1 MKRFATA
8 VAIGKFY
15 PPHRGH
21 THLID
26 TALSQSEHVTVF
38 VCDEDGQ
45 TIPAALRA
53 AWLRE
58 THPSADVRV
67 VRVPLAADDSAGWA
81 KATVEWLGAAPDAV
95 FTSEAYGDAYAAHM
109 GSTHVSVDAE
119 RRVVPISGTMIR
131 HNPLQ
136 HLDDLEPCVR
146 AYFVKRVVV
155 IGAESTGT
163 TTLSIALAEHYT
175 TTWVPEFGRF
185 YTEARRP
192 RGELWHSDE
201 FTFIAVEQARME
213 DAMARLANK
222 VLICDT
228 DPFATT
234 IWHERYLGGPSGAV
248 QAVAAGRKYDLYI
261 LTNTDIPFVQDGIR
275 DGEHIRQWMHDRFF
289 DELSRLA
296 TPLLVVSGPH
306 EQRLAAAV
314 DRIDALLNATSRVVS
329 SGG

>member
-1 MKRFATA
+1 MKRFATGI
-8 VAIGKFY
+8 AIGKFY

-21 THLID
+21 KHLID
-26 TALSQSEHVTVF
+26 TALSQSERVTVF

-58 THPSADVRV
+58 IHPRADVRV
-67 VRVPLAADDSAGWA
+67 IRSSLAHDDSAGWA
-81 KATVEWLGAAPDAV
+81 RATIEWLGGAPDAV

-109 GSTHVSVDAE
+109 GSAHVCVDAE
-119 RRVVPISGTMIR
+119 RGVVPISGTMIR
-131 HNPLQ
+131 SNPLQ

-146 AYFVKRVVV
+146 AYYVKRVVV

-163 TTLSIALAEHYT
+163 TTLSIALAEHYK

-192 RGELWHSDE
+192 RGELWRSDE

-213 DAMARLANK
+213 DAMARLANT

-228 DPFATT
+228 DPFATA
-234 IWHERYLGGPSGAV
+234 IWHERYLGHPSPAV
-248 QAVAAGRKYDLYI
+248 QAVAAARRYDLYI

-275 DGEHIRQWMHDRFF
+275 DGEHIRQWMHDRFH
-289 DELSRLA
+289 DELLRMK

-306 EQRLAAAV
+306 ELRLAQSIK
-314 DRIDALLNATSRVVS
+314 RIDEVLKDIRASV
-329 SGG
+329 

>member
-1 MKRFATA
+1 MKRFATGIC
-8 VAIGKFY
+8 IGKFY
-15 PPHRGH
+15 PPHHGH
-21 THLID
+21 KHLVD
-26 TALSQSEHVTVF
+26 TALAQSERVTIF

-45 TIPAALRA
+45 TIPGELRA

-58 THPSADVRV
+58 IHPEADVRMI
-67 VRVPLAADDSAGWA
+67 RSPLADDDSAGWA
-81 KATVEWLGAAPDAV
+81 RATIEWLGDAPDAV

-109 GSTHVSVDAE
+109 GSTHVRVDAE

-131 HNPLQ
+131 GNPLQ
-136 HLDDLEPCVR
+136 HLDHLEPCVR
-146 AYFVKRVVV
+146 AHFVKRVVI

-163 TTLSIALAEHYT
+163 TTLSIALAEHFK

-192 RGELWHSDE
+192 RGELWRSDE

-213 DAMARLANK
+213 DAMARLANQ

-234 IWHERYLGGPSGAV
+234 IWHERYLGSASSEV
-248 QAVAAGRKYDLYI
+248 QAVAAGRKYDLYV

-275 DGEHIRQWMHDRFF
+275 DGEHIRQWMHDRFH
-289 DELSRLA
+289 DELLRMA
-296 TPLLVVSGPH
+296 TPMLVVSGSH
-306 EQRLAAAV
+306 EQRLAAAIA
-314 DRIDALLNATSRVVS
+314 RIDALLA
-329 SGG
+329 